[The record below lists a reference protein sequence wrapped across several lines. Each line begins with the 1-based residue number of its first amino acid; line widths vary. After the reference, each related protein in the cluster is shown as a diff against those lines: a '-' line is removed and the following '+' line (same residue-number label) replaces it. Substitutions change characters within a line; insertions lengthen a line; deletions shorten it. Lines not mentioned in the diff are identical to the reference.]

1 MKLDKEIVIEST
13 ELQLLL
19 TEGDTE
25 GAVEKGESLLSKM
38 KKSLSEK
45 IKALKS
51 IFSKKSKDIVQAK
64 NADGT
69 ITTKLVNPKYLAA
82 FNKAY
87 AANVKALKK
96 IFTTKSFDDEYQDL
110 LGDACELFDKLSNI
124 EMTIVETIDP
134 VDAVNA
140 MHKLGGEVLDKLK
153 ELEGVLDHITKV
165 VKHVTDNGDEN
176 DTKEVREQLS
186 TLYMVQKGIYGDT
199 EKLFN
204 CFMDIRDAISKAIE
218 DYSLNRDRTFSSI
231 SIFFSLD
238 NAELDT

>member
-69 ITTKLVNPKYLAA
+69 ITTKLVNPKYLALSI
-82 FNKAY
+82 KHMLQT
-87 AANVKALKK
+87 LKHLRK
-96 IFTTKSFDDEYQDL
+96 
-110 LGDACELFDKLSNI
+110 
-124 EMTIVETIDP
+124 
-134 VDAVNA
+134 
-140 MHKLGGEVLDKLK
+140 
-153 ELEGVLDHITKV
+153 
-165 VKHVTDNGDEN
+165 
-176 DTKEVREQLS
+176 
-186 TLYMVQKGIYGDT
+186 
-199 EKLFN
+199 
-204 CFMDIRDAISKAIE
+204 
-218 DYSLNRDRTFSSI
+218 YSPLNRLMMNIKTFLVMHVNYSI
-231 SIFFSLD
+231 NYLTSK
-238 NAELDT
+238 

>member
-25 GAVEKGESLLSKM
+25 AASEKGESLLSKM

-45 IKALKS
+45 IKTLKS
-51 IFSKKSKDIVQAK
+51 IFSKNSKDIVQAK

-69 ITTKLVNPKYLAA
+69 ITTKLVNPEYISA

-87 AANVKALKK
+87 AANIKALKK
-96 IFTTKSFDDEYQDL
+96 LFTTKSFNGENLRL
-110 LGDACELFDKLSNI
+110 LVDANNMFGKLSKI

-134 VDAVNA
+134 VDAVNS

-153 ELEGVLDHITKV
+153 ELEAVLDYITKV
-165 VKHVTDNGDEN
+165 VKELNDAGDEN
-176 DTKEVREQLS
+176 DTKALRDELS
-186 TLYMVQKGIYGDT
+186 GLYMIQKGIYTDT
-199 EKLFN
+199 EKLFK

-218 DYSLNRDRTFSSI
+218 K
-231 SIFFSLD
+231 
-238 NAELDT
+238 

>member
-1 MKLDKEIVIEST
+1 MKLDNEIVIESA

-69 ITTKLVNPKYLAA
+69 ITTKLVNPKYLTA

-87 AANVKALKK
+87 AANVKALKN
-96 IFTTKSFDDEYQDL
+96 IFTNK
-110 LGDACELFDKLSNI
+110 LFDEK
-124 EMTIVETIDP
+124 
-134 VDAVNA
+134 
-140 MHKLGGEVLDKLK
+140 HKNFL
-153 ELEGVLDHITKV
+153 
-165 VKHVTDNGDEN
+165 VKHVNYSIN
-176 DTKEVREQLS
+176 YL
-186 TLYMVQKGIYGDT
+186 
-199 EKLFN
+199 
-204 CFMDIRDAISKAIE
+204 ISK
-218 DYSLNRDRTFSSI
+218 
-231 SIFFSLD
+231 
-238 NAELDT
+238 

>member
-69 ITTKLVNPKYLAA
+69 ITTKLVNPKYLTA

-87 AANVKALKK
+87 AANVKALKN
-96 IFTTKSFDDEYQDL
+96 IFTNKLFDEKHKKL
-110 LGDACELFDKLSNI
+110 LGEACELFDKLSNI
-124 EMTIVETIDP
+124 EMTIVVTIDP

-153 ELEGVLDHITKV
+153 ELEGVIDHINKV
-165 VKHVTDNGDEN
+165 AKFVIQN
-176 DTKEVREQLS
+176 DGEEVDKELTFIELA
-186 TLYMVQKGIYGDT
+186 TIGKVQKGIYADT

-204 CFMDIRDAISKAIE
+204 CFIDIRDEISKAIK
-218 DYSLNRDRTFSSI
+218 D
-231 SIFFSLD
+231 
-238 NAELDT
+238 

>member
-1 MKLDKEIVIEST
+1 MKLDNEIVIESA

-87 AANVKALKK
+87 AANVKALKN
-96 IFTTKSFDDEYQDL
+96 IFTNK
-110 LGDACELFDKLSNI
+110 LFDEKHKNFLVKL
-124 EMTIVETIDP
+124 
-134 VDAVNA
+134 VNYSINY
-140 MHKLGGEVLDKLK
+140 L
-153 ELEGVLDHITKV
+153 T
-165 VKHVTDNGDEN
+165 
-176 DTKEVREQLS
+176 
-186 TLYMVQKGIYGDT
+186 
-199 EKLFN
+199 
-204 CFMDIRDAISKAIE
+204 SK
-218 DYSLNRDRTFSSI
+218 
-231 SIFFSLD
+231 
-238 NAELDT
+238 